1 MIRKVIRHSYS
12 HYTVGDKGI
21 AISSSSGSHKT
32 TASAAGDNPETS
44 NRSNPSSRSASP
56 ARAGGGD
63 NNSVTMGTASDVAP
77 SVGPTVGSGT
87 GTVGPGQETL
97 GVSSVG
103 SPVASMT
110 DGLRRIALQPSQ
122 RRSIRAHAI
131 CIVGPAG

>member
-21 AISSSSGSHKT
+21 AITSSSGSHKT

-56 ARAGGGD
+56 ARVVGGD
-63 NNSVTMGTASDVAP
+63 NNSVTMGTASDVSP
-77 SVGPTVGSGT
+77 SVGT
-87 GTVGPGQETL
+87 GTVGAGQETL